1 MKSKKYIFVIPSIC
15 NIGGA
20 QLYLVEKIRYLLE
33 KGWDVDVIYARK
45 DIILV
50 KELEKFADNCYPF
63 LDYSTMYFRKG
74 FVMKKVKEIANKLNG
89 DKCDTVVIESC
100 TVSISTWCE
109 LIAKELGCKHINY
122 AFEELFEMSKSQL
135 KFAYFKHCRHELAG
149 IRKESVPLMFKGSD
163 YDIKNPEYYIA
174 CGAFS
179 IDNVPDDRVE
189 LLKKYDVVIGSFG
202 RLNKGFVWD
211 AVKEIHKYMV
221 SHSGRKYALLLIGD
235 TKDIG
240 FKNKICELFT
250 NIADVIITGEVF
262 PASLDLVNEVD
273 AFVSSSGAATSTASR
288 GIPTIAISPET
299 FLPNGILNYTT
310 KYNIMAPSPSEKTTS
325 ELLEDII
332 DNHYCETHPDLGMY
346 DKYFESRHNKNWQ
359 EFDRQMSI
367 AMDDSHPQ
375 RYYDVFQIQLEGK
388 RKYVSYFS
396 KIFGY
401 NAFAKA
407 ISIAQKYHGT
417 LIRG

>member
-1 MKSKKYIFVIPSIC
+1 MKSKEYIFVIPSIC

-20 QLYLVEKIRYLLE
+20 QLYLVEKIRYLKE
-33 KGWDVDVIYARK
+33 KGWSVDVIYARK

-50 KELEKFADNCYPF
+50 KELETFENNCYPF

-74 FVMKKVKEIANKLNG
+74 FVKKMVKEIAKRYKINKGN
-89 DKCDTVVIESC
+89 TVIIESC

-109 LIAKELGCKHINY
+109 LIAQELGCKHINF

-135 KFAYFKHCRHELAG
+135 EFAYFKHCRHELAG

-163 YDIKNPEYYIA
+163 YDIKNPEYYLA
-174 CGAFS
+174 YGASS
-179 IDNVPDDRVE
+179 IDKVPDDRTE

-202 RLNKGFVWD
+202 RLNKGFVWE
-211 AVKEIHKYMV
+211 AMKEIHKYMAA
-221 SHSGRKYALLLIGD
+221 HSGRRYALLLIGD
-235 TKDIG
+235 TKDVG
-240 FKNKICELFT
+240 FKNNIYKLFD

-262 PASLDLVNEVD
+262 PASLDMVKEVD
-273 AFVSSSGAATSTASR
+273 AFVSSSGAAASTAIL

-310 KYNIMAPSPSEKTTS
+310 QYNIMAPSPSEKSTS

-332 DNHYCETHPDLGMY
+332 DNHYCETHPNLGMY
-346 DKYFESRHNKNWQ
+346 DRYFELKHNQVWL
-359 EFDRQMSI
+359 EFDRQMTI
-367 AMDDSHPQ
+367 AMDETHPQ
-375 RYYDVFQIQLEGK
+375 SYYDVFQIQLEGK
-388 RKYVSYFS
+388 RKYASYIS
-396 KIFGY
+396 KIFGFK
-401 NAFAKA
+401 AFAKVIA
-407 ISIAQKYHGT
+407 LAQKYYGT